1 MMIDPRFLS
10 SETISLNTWTASYT
24 VHPPPFTRNQWDRVP
39 THDPKECNKHVGWA
53 WGRSTKLENCQF
65 ENRVNKITEQRY
77 ESENVNTFPSGD
89 RQLEQGKMEIPLFSP
104 CTWKED
110 NGRRLASNV
119 ETVTMFVAD
128 IDDVTEETKDAILER
143 LTNANIMFYAYS
155 SFSQG
160 LKTGECFRVILP
172 LDRPVPADDWNKVW
186 LAVERHLIS
195 EMDQQAKDAHRFY
208 YLPSNRADRRDG
220 FWNIASETGF
230 QLSVD
235 ALITSFHEDRQTS
248 RSPATGGNNPPP
260 NPPTAPADAGGDDNN
275 GEDANGRW
283 VVQQVLPTMEIF
295 LEDDRVVTFQY
306 IIDNWDND
314 DDLPKDRR
322 GFLRCR
328 SRLGGSNGGSWIQC
342 RPNDLH
348 GLPQFRHSNSGRR
361 IHSDCI
367 NTVFGLE
374 LVFRNRGARWF
385 PSKNVDNIV
394 KMLGMLGLNM
404 HCDKRTQWTYI
415 DGERFEDHHYTILHE
430 RIRGRWFQMDD
441 IPETKVIRA
450 IDFYVRSQERD
461 TLVEY
466 LESLEYDPSKPS
478 VLESLFVD
486 FLGAEDTT
494 LNRIY
499 AKKWAISAVS
509 RALNWGSKVDTML
522 ILQGVQGIRKSTF
535 FRVIAGAC
543 AVTGEPYF
551 SEEPIDVKSVDGLTK
566 LRLAWIHEWAELS
579 GMSHSDLNDVKQFLT
594 KRRDIYR
601 KKYGRKEVVVPR
613 NCVVCGSTNDE
624 KFLRDNEN
632 RRYWV
637 VRTSAQQANSHA
649 FQIEDLESVRDQ
661 VWAEAVHLYKQGH
674 EWWLTPEEQALSN
687 SMNDSFTAE
696 DAHENMVKDWVES
709 HPHTLFRIQDMIDS
723 IYTETYEDD
732 SGFERTRMRSI
743 KPKSYLPFYA
753 DVLAKMGA
761 TKHEDGRRVTVDG
774 VRGVFWT
781 YEPAQEYHFQ
791 WWKLDTLN
799 VDEFSKALRLN
810 LITVNRKTFE
820 EDRLVSIVI
829 DDIEY
834 KDKLPECVKEYY
846 SQFI

>member
-1 MMIDPRFLS
+1 M
-10 SETISLNTWTASYT
+10 T
-24 VHPPPFTRNQWDRVP
+24 
-39 THDPKECNKHVGWA
+39 
-53 WGRSTKLENCQF
+53 NCQF
-65 ENRVNKITEQRY
+65 ETAVTKLTERRF
-77 ESENVNTFPSGD
+77 ESDNFGTYPAGD
-89 RQLEQGKMEIPLFSP
+89 RQMEQGKMEIPLFCP
-104 CTWKED
+104 CTWID
-110 NGRRLASNV
+110 DSDRRLASNV

-128 IDDVTEETKDAILER
+128 IDDISTEAKDAVLGRLDDAGILY
-143 LTNANIMFYAYS
+143 YAYS

-160 LKTGECFRVILP
+160 LKAGECFRVVMP
-172 LDRPVPADDWNKVW
+172 LDRAVPVDDWAKVW
-186 LAVERHLIS
+186 KAVERELIP
-195 EMDQQAKDAHRFY
+195 EMDPQAKDAHRFY
-208 YLPSNRADRRDG
+208 YLPSCRSDRKEQ
-220 FWNIASETGF
+220 FWNIAVEHGHA
-230 QLSVD
+230 LNVD
-235 ALITSFHEDRQTS
+235 ELIASFHEGRQNS
-248 RSPATGGNNPPP
+248 RTPAVASGGNQPPATPQ
-260 NPPTAPADAGGDDNN
+260 APADAGGDDGGNDD
-275 GEDANGRW
+275 GDGRW
-283 VVQQVLPTMEIF
+283 TVNQVLPSMDIF

-306 IIDNWDND
+306 IIENWDND

-348 GLPQFRHSNSGRR
+348 GLPQWRHSNSGRR

-385 PSKNVDNIV
+385 PAKTKDNLV
-394 KMLGMLGLNM
+394 KMLGMLNLDM

-415 DGERFEDHHYTILHE
+415 QGERFEDHHYDVLHE
-430 RIRGRWFQMDD
+430 MLRKRWFPMDD
-441 IPETKVIRA
+441 LPENKVIRA
-450 IDFYVRSQERD
+450 VDFYVRSQERD

-466 LESLEYDPSKPS
+466 LESLEWDTSKPS
-478 VLESLFVD
+478 IIESLFID
-486 FLGAEDTT
+486 YLGAEDIS

-499 AKKWAISAVS
+499 AKKWAISAVA
-509 RALNWGSKVDTML
+509 RALDWGCKVDTML

-535 FRVIAGAC
+535 FRVIAGDC

-637 VRTSAQQANSHA
+637 VRTSAKSANSHA
-649 FQIEDLESVRDQ
+649 FQIEDLEAIRDDL
-661 VWAEAVHLYKQGH
+661 WAEAVYLYRQGH
-674 EWWLTPEEQALSN
+674 EWWLTPEEQAMSNASN
-687 SMNDSFTAE
+687 SGFTAE
-696 DAHENMVKDWVES
+696 DAHENMVKDWVENQ
-709 HPHTLFRIQDMIDS
+709 PAGKLFRIQDMIDS
-723 IYTETYEDD
+723 IYTETFIDD
-732 SGFERTRMRSI
+732 AGYERTRMKAV

-753 DVLAKMGA
+753 ETLAKMGA
-761 TKHEDGRRVTVDG
+761 TKHKDGRRITIDG

-781 YEPAQEYHFQ
+781 YEP
-791 WWKLDTLN
+791 
-799 VDEFSKALRLN
+799 
-810 LITVNRKTFE
+810 E
-820 EDRLVSIVI
+820 EDPVPAVDPFQMFEWNVEQFTQAMRLGHVKVTVKHFENDQLAAITI
-829 DDIEY
+829 DGVEY
-834 KDKLPECVKEYY
+834 SQDMMPDCVKEYY
-846 SQFI
+846 SQYI